1 MVQNFFLYFWGNLW
15 FLVFLFFSDVMV
27 IVISNDSFFLNW
39 TYNSNV
45 IFVESWNVI
54 YISLIDGILEI
65 VIILV
70 NISQYVV
77 NYNVIGFIFGY
88 IYSIFIYSVV

>member
-1 MVQNFFLYFWGNLW
+1 MVWSFILYFWGNLW

-70 NISQYVV
+70 NIS
-77 NYNVIGFIFGY
+77 
-88 IYSIFIYSVV
+88 

>member
-1 MVQNFFLYFWGNLW
+1 MVWNFILYFWGNLW

-54 YISLIDGILEI
+54 YISLIDGILET

-70 NISQYVV
+70 NFS
-77 NYNVIGFIFGY
+77 
-88 IYSIFIYSVV
+88 

>member
-1 MVQNFFLYFWGNLW
+1 MVWNFILYLWGNLW

-54 YISLIDGILEI
+54 YISLIDGILET
-65 VIILV
+65 VIIFV
-70 NISQYVV
+70 NVS
-77 NYNVIGFIFGY
+77 
-88 IYSIFIYSVV
+88 

>member
-1 MVQNFFLYFWGNLW
+1 MVWNFILYFWGNLW

-54 YISLIDGILEI
+54 YISLIDGILET

-70 NISQYVV
+70 KVS
-77 NYNVIGFIFGY
+77 
-88 IYSIFIYSVV
+88 

>member
-1 MVQNFFLYFWGNLW
+1 MVWSFILYFWGNLW

-54 YISLIDGILEI
+54 YISLIDGILET

-70 NISQYVV
+70 NFS
-77 NYNVIGFIFGY
+77 
-88 IYSIFIYSVV
+88 

>member
-1 MVQNFFLYFWGNLW
+1 MVWNFILYFWGNLW
-15 FLVFLFFSDVMV
+15 FLVFLFLSDVMV

-54 YISLIDGILEI
+54 YISLIDGILET

-70 NISQYVV
+70 KVS
-77 NYNVIGFIFGY
+77 
-88 IYSIFIYSVV
+88 

>member
-1 MVQNFFLYFWGNLW
+1 MVWSFILYFWGNLW

-70 NISQYVV
+70 NVS
-77 NYNVIGFIFGY
+77 
-88 IYSIFIYSVV
+88 

>member
-1 MVQNFFLYFWGNLW
+1 MVWNFILYLWGNLW

-54 YISLIDGILEI
+54 YISLIDGILET

-70 NISQYVV
+70 NFS
-77 NYNVIGFIFGY
+77 
-88 IYSIFIYSVV
+88 

>member
-1 MVQNFFLYFWGNLW
+1 MVWNFILYFWGNLW

-65 VIILV
+65 VIIFV
-70 NISQYVV
+70 NVS
-77 NYNVIGFIFGY
+77 
-88 IYSIFIYSVV
+88 

>member
-1 MVQNFFLYFWGNLW
+1 MVWNFILYFWGNLW

-27 IVISNDSFFLNW
+27 TVISNDSFFLNW

-54 YISLIDGILEI
+54 YISLIDGILET

-70 NISQYVV
+70 KVS
-77 NYNVIGFIFGY
+77 
-88 IYSIFIYSVV
+88 

>member
-1 MVQNFFLYFWGNLW
+1 MVWNFILYFWGNLW

-39 TYNSNV
+39 IYNSNV

-65 VIILV
+65 VIIFV
-70 NISQYVV
+70 NVS
-77 NYNVIGFIFGY
+77 
-88 IYSIFIYSVV
+88 

>member
-1 MVQNFFLYFWGNLW
+1 MVWNFILYFWGNLW

-54 YISLIDGILEI
+54 YISLIDGILET
-65 VIILV
+65 VIIFV
-70 NISQYVV
+70 NVS
-77 NYNVIGFIFGY
+77 
-88 IYSIFIYSVV
+88 

>member
-1 MVQNFFLYFWGNLW
+1 MVWNFILYLWGNLW

-54 YISLIDGILEI
+54 YISLIDGILET

-70 NISQYVV
+70 NVS
-77 NYNVIGFIFGY
+77 
-88 IYSIFIYSVV
+88 

>member
-1 MVQNFFLYFWGNLW
+1 MVWSFILYFWGNLW

-54 YISLIDGILEI
+54 YISLIDGILET

-70 NISQYVV
+70 NVS
-77 NYNVIGFIFGY
+77 
-88 IYSIFIYSVV
+88 

>member
-1 MVQNFFLYFWGNLW
+1 MVWNFILNFWGNLW

-54 YISLIDGILEI
+54 YISLIDGILET
-65 VIILV
+65 VIIFV
-70 NISQYVV
+70 NFS
-77 NYNVIGFIFGY
+77 
-88 IYSIFIYSVV
+88 

>member
-1 MVQNFFLYFWGNLW
+1 MVWNFILYFWGNLW

-39 TYNSNV
+39 IYNSNV

-70 NISQYVV
+70 NFS
-77 NYNVIGFIFGY
+77 
-88 IYSIFIYSVV
+88 

>member
-1 MVQNFFLYFWGNLW
+1 MVWNFILNFWGNLW

-54 YISLIDGILEI
+54 YISLIDGILET

-70 NISQYVV
+70 NVS
-77 NYNVIGFIFGY
+77 
-88 IYSIFIYSVV
+88 

>member
-1 MVQNFFLYFWGNLW
+1 MAWNFILYFWGNLW

-54 YISLIDGILEI
+54 YISLIDGILET

-70 NISQYVV
+70 NVS
-77 NYNVIGFIFGY
+77 
-88 IYSIFIYSVV
+88 

>member
-1 MVQNFFLYFWGNLW
+1 MVWSFILYFWGNLW

-27 IVISNDSFFLNW
+27 IVINNDSFFMNW

-54 YISLIDGILEI
+54 YISLIDGILET

-70 NISQYVV
+70 NVS
-77 NYNVIGFIFGY
+77 
-88 IYSIFIYSVV
+88 

>member
-1 MVQNFFLYFWGNLW
+1 MVWNFILYFWGNLW
-15 FLVFLFFSDVMV
+15 ILVFLFFSDVMV

-54 YISLIDGILEI
+54 YISLIDGILET

-70 NISQYVV
+70 NVS
-77 NYNVIGFIFGY
+77 
-88 IYSIFIYSVV
+88 

>member
-1 MVQNFFLYFWGNLW
+1 M
-15 FLVFLFFSDVMV
+15 FFSDVMV
-27 IVISNDSFFLNW
+27 IVINNDSFFMNW

-54 YISLIDGILEI
+54 YISLIDGILET

-70 NISQYVV
+70 NVS
-77 NYNVIGFIFGY
+77 
-88 IYSIFIYSVV
+88 

>member
-1 MVQNFFLYFWGNLW
+1 MVWNFILYFWGNLW

-54 YISLIDGILEI
+54 YISLIDGILET

-70 NISQYVV
+70 NVS
-77 NYNVIGFIFGY
+77 
-88 IYSIFIYSVV
+88 

>member
-1 MVQNFFLYFWGNLW
+1 MVWNFILYFWGNLW

-27 IVISNDSFFLNW
+27 IVINNDSFFMNW

-54 YISLIDGILEI
+54 YISLIDGILET

-70 NISQYVV
+70 NVS
-77 NYNVIGFIFGY
+77 
-88 IYSIFIYSVV
+88 

>member
-1 MVQNFFLYFWGNLW
+1 MVWNFILYFWGNLW

-54 YISLIDGILEI
+54 YISLIDGILEM

-70 NISQYVV
+70 NVS
-77 NYNVIGFIFGY
+77 
-88 IYSIFIYSVV
+88 

>member
-1 MVQNFFLYFWGNLW
+1 MVWNFILYFWGNLW

-39 TYNSNV
+39 IYNSNV

-54 YISLIDGILEI
+54 YISLIDGILET

-70 NISQYVV
+70 NVS
-77 NYNVIGFIFGY
+77 
-88 IYSIFIYSVV
+88 